1 LFVKKSWNTKEKKRH
16 YQYHI
21 AESYREPET
30 GKNKHNYILNISQ
43 LPMHVIEAIDQSL
56 KHGQTMTGPEVRVE
70 AGDNVR
76 GAGLL
81 TIHRM
86 WQQEKMNR
94 VLKGL
99 SAAEKKSVELM
110 VVQRILEPGSKLS
123 LQETMR
129 DTIFKEVWA
138 DNRFDEDELYAAMDS
153 LHDNFYTVQKALR
166 KNHSSEA
173 VMVLYDI
180 TSTYFEGTEAE
191 DAEYGHSR
199 DKRWDRYQIVIGLV
213 CTGEGLPLAV
223 EVWPGNTTD
232 KTTVTE
238 RIEVLQKQFGITKA
252 VFVGDAGMYTEAN
265 IEEII
270 AAGFDYIL
278 KPEWHTQRKQ
288 LEKQLPLQQE
298 LFDRGMV
305 EWVEDGVR
313 YVGYYSEARRE
324 RALQQRSEGMIE
336 AEETLHRLAH
346 NAARGR
352 YYSWTRLREKVND
365 LLEYCGVKG
374 LYSVRIKALEDH
386 SDPEGKARLELC
398 FERDQE
404 AIALQEK
411 IEGMYIIE
419 TSLDREE
426 YSPEQIEKAYKNLQ
440 LVERAFR
447 NIKSFLSIRPV
458 FHYRRRRI
466 RAHVLICFLAYYL
479 VKKIELECRAHGIT
493 RECVPMIRDWDKLE
507 LSSFTVTVGE
517 HSSSEWQWSL
527 GKIGLGIKK
536 QIEKLG
542 WWRSIEQHRRSL
554 LKS

>member
-21 AESYREPET
+21 AESYREPGT

-56 KHGQTMTGPEVRVE
+56 KHGQTMTSPEVRVV

-81 TIHRM
+81 AIHRM

-110 VVQRILEPGSKLS
+110 VIQRILEPGSKLS

-129 DTIFKEVWA
+129 DTIFKEVWP

-153 LHDNFYTVQKALR
+153 LHDNFYTVQQALR
-166 KNHSSEA
+166 KNHSSET

-180 TSTYFEGTEAE
+180 TSTYFEGTKAE
-191 DAEYGHSR
+191 GAEYGHSR

-238 RIEVLQKQFGITKA
+238 RIKVLQKQFGITKA

-288 LEKQLPLQQE
+288 LEQQLPLQQE

-305 EWVEDGVR
+305 EWIEDGIR

-336 AEETLHRLAH
+336 AEEALYRLAH
-346 NAARGR
+346 SAARGR

-374 LYSVRIKALEDH
+374 LYTVRIKPLEAQ
-386 SDPEGKARLELC
+386 SDPEEKARLELC

-404 AIALQEK
+404 AIALQEQ
-411 IEGMYIIE
+411 IGGMYIIQ

-479 VKKIELECRAHGIT
+479 VKKIELECRACNIT
-493 RECVPMIRDWDKLE
+493 RECVPMLRDWDKLE
-507 LSSFTVTVGE
+507 LSSLTVMVGE
-517 HSSSEWQWSL
+517 HSSFEWQWSL
-527 GKIGLGIKK
+527 GKIGKGIKA
-536 QIEKLG
+536 QIEMLG
-542 WWRSIEQHRRSL
+542 WWRSIEHYRRSL

>member
-1 LFVKKSWNTKEKKRH
+1 MFVKKSWNTKEKKLH

-21 AESYREPET
+21 AKSYREPGT

-43 LPMHVIEAIDQSL
+43 LPMHVIDAIDQSL
-56 KHGQTMTGPEVRVE
+56 KQGQTITGPEVRVE

-76 GAGLL
+76 GAGLMA
-81 TIHRM
+81 IHRM

-99 SAAEKKSVELM
+99 GAAEKKSVELM

-129 DTIFKEVWA
+129 DTIFKEVWS
-138 DNRFDEDELYAAMDS
+138 DNRFDEDELYAAMDT
-153 LHDNFYTVQKALR
+153 LHDNFYTVQQALWS
-166 KNHSSEA
+166 NHDSEA

-191 DAEYGHSR
+191 GAEYGHSR
-199 DKRWDRYQIVIGLV
+199 DKRWDCYQIVIGLV
-213 CTGEGLPLAV
+213 CTGEGLPLAI

-232 KTTVTE
+232 KTTVAE
-238 RIEVLQKQFGITKA
+238 RIEVLQEQFGITKA

-278 KPEWHTQRKQ
+278 KPEWHTQKKQ
-288 LEKQLPLQQE
+288 LEQQLPLQQE

-313 YVGYYSEARRE
+313 YVGYYSEGRRE
-324 RALQQRSEGMIE
+324 RALRQRDEGMTE
-336 AEETLHRLAH
+336 AEDALRQLSRS
-346 NAARGR
+346 AARGK

-374 LYSVRIKALEDH
+374 LYNVRIKPFDTQT
-386 SDPEGKARLELC
+386 DPEEKARLELF

-404 AIALQEK
+404 AIVLQER

-447 NIKSFLSIRPV
+447 NIKSFLSIRPI

-479 VKKIELECRAHGIT
+479 LKKIELECRASGIT
-493 RECVPMIRDWDKLE
+493 RECATMLRDWDKLQ
-507 LSSFTVTVGE
+507 LSYHTVTAGE
-517 HSSSEWQWSL
+517 YSSSEWQWSL
-527 GKIGLGIKK
+527 GKTGKGIKA

-554 LKS
+554 MKS